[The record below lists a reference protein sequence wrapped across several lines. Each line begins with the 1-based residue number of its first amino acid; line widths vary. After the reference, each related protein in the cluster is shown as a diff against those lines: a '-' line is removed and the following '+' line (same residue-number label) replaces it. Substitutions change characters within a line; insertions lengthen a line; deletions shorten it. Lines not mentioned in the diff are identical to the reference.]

1 LLPPLEQAPDQT
13 ASRPLDTE
21 SVIAVPPVKD
31 PEPVLP
37 TATLRPAGLDVTRSP
52 LRPLTL
58 SVTVTGC
65 PVGGG
70 AWGSIVRPTV
80 RVAPPNAAEIVA
92 TDDAVTAVVEI
103 VKVALVDPA
112 GTVTLAGSDA
122 ALELSETETSA
133 PPLGAAALSLTVPVA
148 DVPPTT
154 AVGLN
159 ATDESAAVGDG
170 GFTPSAANSVELP
183 SVAASCTVVPALA
196 NVVMLKVALVA
207 PTATVTLEGTLAAP
221 G

>member
-31 PEPVLP
+31 PEAVLP

-70 AWGSIVRPTV
+70 AWELIVRLTV

-103 VKVALVDPA
+103 VKFALVDPA

-122 ALELSETETSA
+122 ALELSESETSA

-154 AVGLN
+154 AVGLT

-183 SVAASCTVVPALA
+183 SVAASWTVVPALA

-207 PTATVTLEGTLAAP
+207 PAATVTLDGTLAAP